1 MTMMQSGKLQ
11 QPIELQ
17 SMTETVQPSG
27 AVLQTWATYATGR
40 AELRQAGVS
49 EFLTTYGEG
58 VANNAVFVIR
68 WLPGVSVSDRIIH
81 GGKVWNIVA
90 IAEIGRKNG
99 LELRA
104 VAV

>member
-1 MTMMQSGKLQ
+1 MMQSGKLHQ
-11 QPIELQ
+11 RIELQ
-17 SMTETVQPSG
+17 RLAETVQPSG
-27 AVLQTWATYATGR
+27 AVVQTWATYATGR

-58 VANNAVFVIR
+58 VADNAVFVIR
-68 WLPGVSVSDRIIH
+68 WLPGVSVSDRINH

-90 IAEIGRKNG
+90 IAEIGRRRG

>member
-1 MTMMQSGKLQ
+1 MTIMQSGKLQ

-27 AVLQTWATYATGR
+27 AVLQTWAAYATGR

-58 VANNAVFVIR
+58 VANNAVFIIR
-68 WLPGVSVSDRIIH
+68 WVPCVSVSDRIIH

-90 IAEIGRKNG
+90 IAEIGRRHG

-104 VAV
+104 VAL

>member
-1 MTMMQSGKLQ
+1 MMHAGKLQ
-11 QPIELQ
+11 HVIELQ
-17 SMTETVQPSG
+17 RLTEEVQASG
-27 AVLQTWATYATGR
+27 AVSVSWNTYATGK

-49 EFLTTYGEG
+49 EFLTSYGEG
-58 VANNAVFVIR
+58 TANNAVFLIR

-90 IAEIGRKNG
+90 LAEIGRRRG

-104 VAV
+104 VAQ

>member
-1 MTMMQSGKLQ
+1 MQAGKLQ

-17 SMTETVQPSG
+17 RQTEVFGPG
-27 AVLQTWATYATGR
+27 RMVVKTWTTYARGK

-58 VANNAVFVIR
+58 VSNNAVFLIR
-68 WLPGVSVSDRIIH
+68 WLPGVTLTDRIIH
-81 GGKVWNIVA
+81 AGKVWHIVA
-90 IAEIGRKNG
+90 IAEIGRKKG

-104 VAV
+104 VSH

>member
-1 MTMMQSGKLQ
+1 MIQAGKLQ
-11 QPIELQ
+11 HRIDLQ
-17 SMTETVQPSG
+17 RETETVSATG
-27 AVLQTWATYATGR
+27 AVAKAWATYASGK

-58 VANNAVFVIR
+58 TANTAVFLIR
-68 WLPGVSVSDRIIH
+68 WIPGVSVADRIIH

-90 IAEIGRKNG
+90 LAEIGRRRG

-104 VAV
+104 VAA

>member
-1 MTMMQSGKLQ
+1 MTMMQSGRLQ
-11 QPIELQ
+11 QRIELQ
-17 SMTETVQPSG
+17 RLTEAVQPSG
-27 AVLQTWATYATGR
+27 AVVKTWATYAKGK

-58 VANNAVFVIR
+58 VADNAVFVIR
-68 WLPGVSVSDRIIH
+68 WLPGVSVSDRIKH
-81 GGKVWNIVA
+81 GGKLWNIVA
-90 IAEIGRKNG
+90 IAEIGRRRG